1 MLLGMTLSP
10 QTLGNQRIIPL
21 PGVTTTVADMV
32 SALQRVAGDD
42 VTKLIR
48 WEPDA
53 TIQRIV
59 ESWPSRV
66 EAPRARA
73 LGFTADPD
81 FDAIVQA
88 HIEDTAV

>member
-1 MLLGMTLSP
+1 MTLSP
-10 QTLGNQRIIPL
+10 QTLGGERIIPL

-32 SALQRVAGDD
+32 EALKREAGD
-42 VTKLIR
+42 KAAQLIR

-59 ESWPSRV
+59 ESWPSKV

-81 FDAIVQA
+81 FDAIVRA
-88 HIEDTAV
+88 HIEDTAQ

>member
-1 MLLGMTLSP
+1 
-10 QTLGNQRIIPL
+10 
-21 PGVTTTVADMV
+21 VADMV
-32 SALQRVAGDD
+32 AALQRVAGDEA
-42 VTKLIR
+42 TQLIR

-59 ESWPSRV
+59 ESWPSKV

-81 FDAIVQA
+81 FDAIVRA
-88 HIEDTAV
+88 HIEDTAH